1 MKPAPKTP
9 QTAFR
14 ESVYLLQA
22 GPLAPKERRVIR
34 KAVRQALELASLAQ
48 RQAKLDA
55 DHQAARNAVNK
66 AAKALQ
72 NALGLVHKLEPWVE
86 TEEGPTCLNSLL
98 PIDGPEGFETALSEL
113 AKWGEVETSWT
124 IQEGRWAGHT
134 AILANPPRK
143 RTRPTIPTAVQ
154 VLHMQTVSMLEAAG
168 IDPTTGTGGSVATLG
183 ALLCAAAGLRLKG
196 GESTKAA
203 RMARSPRELL
213 AHAGIDYS
221 KVRPQTLP
229 NLES

>member
-1 MKPAPKTP
+1 MTP
-9 QTAFR
+9 QEAI
-14 ESVYLLQA
+14 ESAVSMLQA
-22 GPLAPKERRVIR
+22 GPAALPEGAIR
-34 KAVRQALELASLAQ
+34 EAIREALEVAALAQ
-48 RQAKLDA
+48 RQAKLDD

-72 NALGLVHKLEPWVE
+72 NALGLVHRLEPWVE
-86 TEEGPTCLNSLL
+86 TEEGPTCLHSLL
-98 PIDGPEGFETALSEL
+98 PIDSPEGFETALSEL

-143 RTRPTIPTAVQ
+143 RTRPTIPPAVI
-154 VLHMQTVSMLEAAG
+154 VLHMRAVSMLKAAE
-168 IDPTTGTGGSVATLG
+168 IDPATGTGASVAKLG

-221 KVRPQTLP
+221 KVQPQSLP
-229 NLES
+229 NLDS

>member
-1 MKPAPKTP
+1 VSAAPMTP
-9 QTAFR
+9 QEAT
-14 ESVYLLQA
+14 ESAVTMLQA
-22 GPLAPKERRVIR
+22 GPVVLPENVIR
-34 KAVRQALELASLAQ
+34 EAIREALEVAGLAQ

-72 NALGLVHKLEPWVE
+72 TALESVHKLEPWVE
-86 TEEGPTCLNSLL
+86 TEEGRVCLHSLM
-98 PIDGPEGFETALSEL
+98 PIDGPDGFEMALAEL

-124 IQEGRWAGHT
+124 IKEGRWAGHT

-143 RTRPTIPTAVQ
+143 RTRPTIPPAVI
-154 VLHMQTVSMLEAAG
+154 VLHMRAVSMLKAAG
-168 IDPTTGTGGSVATLG
+168 IDPATGTGASVAKLG

-203 RMARSPRELL
+203 RMASSPRELL

-221 KVRPQTLP
+221 KVQPQSLP
-229 NLES
+229 NLDS

>member
-1 MKPAPKTP
+1 MTP
-9 QTAFR
+9 QEAT
-14 ESVYLLQA
+14 ESAVSMLQA
-22 GPLAPKERRVIR
+22 GPAALPEGAIR
-34 KAVRQALELASLAQ
+34 EAIREALEVADLAQ

-55 DHQAARNAVNK
+55 YHQAARSAVNK

-72 NALGLVHKLEPWVE
+72 KALGTVHKLEPWVE
-86 TEEGPTCLNSLL
+86 TEAGPSCLNSLL

-143 RTRPTIPTAVQ
+143 RTRPTIPPAVI
-154 VLHMQTVSMLEAAG
+154 VLHMRAVFMLEVAG
-168 IDPTTGTGGSVATLG
+168 IDPATGTGASVAKLG

-203 RMARSPRELL
+203 RMASSPRELL

-221 KVRPQTLP
+221 KLQPQSLP